1 MAAGVA
7 VMLAWLILAGCSRD
21 NGASAKNDDGRYLTF
36 STGAVNH
43 QFTVSDLKKKLT
55 SQKVEVYDITFQKK
69 KQYQAFKM
77 QDVLDMAYGST
88 WRGAQANLTFVAL
101 DAFTVNYPSATMVQ
115 SGGYI
120 AFDDLDAA
128 GWEPLPESVAKGAM
142 AAPFY
147 AVWEGEAQRDH
158 LKYPWHSQL
167 AIINLHTGS

>member
-1 MAAGVA
+1 MAVGIAI
-7 VMLAWLILAGCSRD
+7 MLAGLILAGCSGD
-21 NGASAKNDDGRYLTF
+21 NAASAKKDNGRYLTF
-36 STGAVNH
+36 STGAVNR
-43 QFTVSDLKKKLT
+43 QFTVSDLKKRLA
-55 SQKVEVYDITFQKK
+55 SQKIEVYDITFLKK

-101 DAFTVNYPSATMVQ
+101 DAFTVNYPSATLVQ

-120 AFDDLDAA
+120 AFDDLDAD
-128 GWEPLPESVAKGAM
+128 GWEPLPESVAKGAT

-158 LKYPWHSQL
+158 LKYPWHFQL
-167 AIINLHTGS
+167 AIINLHAGS